1 MKKFNLIPVTLILLI
16 TLTVSS
22 CNKEIPLED
31 AIIGTWEVQERTVL
45 VLENNVKQESYT
57 EFLEANEEVFQ
68 FVEGGS
74 GIFYEFS
81 DNYLFSWTLV
91 NSTLSIIDLFDYTLE
106 SEAIVDGDILIFSY
120 EETDGENPDVK
131 YIFSRKAYRKN

>member
-1 MKKFNLIPVTLILLI
+1 MKKFNLIPVALILLI

-45 VLENNVKQESYT
+45 VLENNIKQESYT

-91 NSTLSIIDLFDYTLE
+91 NSTLSIIDLFDYTLQ

-120 EETDGENPDVK
+120 EETDDEDPNVK

>member
-1 MKKFNLIPVTLILLI
+1 MKKFNLIPGALIFLI

-22 CNKEIPLED
+22 CNKEVPLED

-81 DNYLFSWTLV
+81 ENYLFSWTLV
-91 NSTLSIIDLFDYTLE
+91 NSTLSIIDRFDYTIQ
-106 SEAIVDGDILIFSY
+106 SEAVVDGDILIFSY
-120 EETDGENPDVK
+120 EETDYENPNIK
-131 YIFSRKAYRKN
+131 YILSRKAHRKN